1 MAKKRIKGLMHLLET
16 ISSLRGKTYLMLS
29 ELIDNSISSW
39 IDDGKNISIDG
50 LVVDIDIDLSSEVPE
65 KQKIMVTDNAYG
77 MNEIELENA
86 LTLGFKTE
94 NKSSGLSIFG
104 MGLKQSAFWMGH
116 KLAIVTKKEQEQGYI
131 ATIDLIKL
139 KINQNEYLEEYDLD
153 PAPAP
158 MFRGTI
164 IEISNIRNGVEKNLN
179 FYENILPKI
188 LGWKYNKFIG
198 EGLIIKVR
206 FRKDKHDKSIT
217 IKKFFPVVENISKW
231 AIDENKDITKTKTEI
246 IDELKKN
253 LSDKKYEKF
262 LKDIIDKIE
271 KDDDL
276 MFPIAFNFKGVQSAI
291 FYGVLSTVHRGGRK
305 EFTDLGYAKVNGIS
319 IYQAKR
325 AILCGPNDEHRH
337 TYFKAKDNSGAGL
350 IFQIRLFGYF
360 NIDAYVD
367 SYVQL
372 DTNKQSFK
380 WDDTEFKKHLDS
392 VLENFKSSGISI
404 AVETIGRYQNEATP
418 KGPKNT
424 KRNIS
429 KIEEV
434 LINKIS
440 GISNP
445 IVSIPEDD
453 LVEISNGTLVS
464 PIVID
469 NIKVGP
475 YIEKIKLIEDQFDDQ
490 SFINQSL
497 NDETLIIRIN
507 TKHKL
512 WDPYM
517 INGKDDIKRNI
528 VYPLSIVV
536 GIAQYA
542 INSEDYEAID
552 GFDLWLTAIDQLKYP
567 L

>member
-1 MAKKRIKGLMHLLET
+1 MHLLET
-16 ISSLRGKTYLMLS
+16 ISSLRGKTYLMLC

-39 IDDGKNISIDG
+39 IDDGKKETTEG
-50 LVVDIDIDLSSEVPE
+50 LVIEIDVDFSSEVPE
-65 KQKIMVTDNAYG
+65 KQKILVTDNAFG
-77 MNEIELENA
+77 MNELELENA
-86 LTLGFKTE
+86 LTLGFKTG

-116 KLAIVTKKEQEQGYI
+116 KLSIVTKKQKEQGYI

-153 PAPAP
+153 PAPSA

-206 FRKDKHDKSIT
+206 FRKDMHDKTNT
-217 IKKFFPVVENISKW
+217 IKKFFPVVENLTKW
-231 AIDENKDITKTKTEI
+231 ANDEKKDVYKVKKEV
-246 IDELKKN
+246 IDELKIN
-253 LSDKKYEKF
+253 LQDKKYDKF
-262 LKDIIDKIE
+262 LNDIIEKIDNDK
-271 KDDDL
+271 DL
-276 MFPIAFNFKGVQSAI
+276 MFPITFNFKGIQSVI
-291 FYGVLSTVHRGGRK
+291 YYGILSTIHRGGRK
-305 EFTDLGYAKVNGIS
+305 EYIDLGYSKVNGIS

-325 AILCGPNDEHRH
+325 AVLCGPNDEHRH
-337 TYFKAKDNSGAGL
+337 TYFKAKDNSGSGL

-360 NIDAYVD
+360 NIDQYVD
-367 SYVQL
+367 TYVQL

-380 WDDTEFKKHLDS
+380 WDDTEFKKHLDT
-392 VLENFKSSGISI
+392 VLENYKSSGISV

-418 KGPKNT
+418 KGPKNS
-424 KRNIS
+424 KSNIS
-429 KIEEV
+429 KIQEV

-445 IVSIPEDD
+445 IVSIPDDD

-464 PIVID
+464 PIVIE
-469 NIKVGP
+469 NIKVGS

-490 SFINQSL
+490 SFISQTS

-517 INGKDDIKRNI
+517 INGKDEVKRNI

-536 GIAQYA
+536 GVAQYA
-542 INSEDYEAID
+542 INCDDYKAID
-552 GFDLWLTAIDQLKYP
+552 EFDLWLTAIDQLKQ
-567 L
+567 

>member
-1 MAKKRIKGLMHLLET
+1 
-16 ISSLRGKTYLMLS
+16 
-29 ELIDNSISSW
+29 
-39 IDDGKNISIDG
+39 
-50 LVVDIDIDLSSEVPE
+50 
-65 KQKIMVTDNAYG
+65 
-77 MNEIELENA
+77 
-86 LTLGFKTE
+86 
-94 NKSSGLSIFG
+94 
-104 MGLKQSAFWMGH
+104 MGH
-116 KLAIVTKKEQEQGYI
+116 KLSIVTKKEHENGYI

-139 KINQNEYLEEYDLD
+139 KLNSNEYLEEYDLD
-153 PAPAP
+153 TVQTP
-158 MFRGTI
+158 MDRGTI
-164 IEISNIRNGVEKNLN
+164 IDISNIRNGVEKNLN
-179 FYENILPKI
+179 FYENVLPKI
-188 LGWKYNKFIG
+188 LGWKYNNFIG
-198 EGLIIKVR
+198 EGLIIKIR
-206 FRKDKHDKSIT
+206 FRKDKHDKLSI
-217 IKKFFPVVENISKW
+217 IKEFFPLVENISKW
-231 AIDENKDITKTKTEI
+231 AKDENKDLSITKREIVDKLKENLTE
-246 IDELKKN
+246 KKHD
-253 LSDKKYEKF
+253 SF
-262 LKDIIDKIE
+262 LKNIIEKIE
-271 KDDDL
+271 KDEDL
-276 MFPIAFNFKGVQSAI
+276 MFPIDFIFKGIQTAI

-305 EFTDLGYAKVNGIS
+305 EFADLGYAKVNGIS

-337 TYFKAKDNSGAGL
+337 TYFKAKDNNGAGL

-380 WDDTEFKKHLDS
+380 WDDTEFKRHFDT
-392 VLENFKSSGISI
+392 VLENFKSSGIST

-418 KGPKNT
+418 KGPKRT
-424 KRNIS
+424 KQNIS
-429 KIEEV
+429 KIQEV

-445 IVSIPEDD
+445 VVSIPKDD

-464 PIVID
+464 PIVIE

-490 SFINQSL
+490 SFITQSL

-552 GFDLWLTAIDQLKYP
+552 GFDLWLTAIDQLKHP